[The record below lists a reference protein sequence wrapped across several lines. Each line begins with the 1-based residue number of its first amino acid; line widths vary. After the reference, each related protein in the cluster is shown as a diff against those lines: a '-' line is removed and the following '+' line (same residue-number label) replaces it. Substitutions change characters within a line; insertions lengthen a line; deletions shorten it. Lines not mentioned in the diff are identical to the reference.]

1 MSETLIHADI
11 FFFVTTIIVILIGLG
26 IIVAL
31 YYIIRIL
38 RAIDFISKEVK
49 GETVEII
56 EDVRTFRTSM
66 KEDGIRLKPFL
77 ALFKSLFKRT
87 QGKKTSNKHKHHA

>member
-1 MSETLIHADI
+1 MNETLIHADI
-11 FFFVTTIIVILIGLG
+11 FFFVTTILAIVLG
-26 IIVAL
+26 IGIAVAL
-31 YYIIRIL
+31 FYIIRIL

-66 KEDGIRLKPFL
+66 KEDGVRMGHFL
-77 ALFKSLFKRT
+77 ALFKSLFRRT
-87 QGKKTSNKHKHHA
+87 HGKKINKHKHHA